1 MTKHALG
8 IHYRCQ
14 LQTGVLGIQTVA
26 QSRPHRRVL
35 NRAVDRKLA
44 GALPQPPLDDRA
56 IAGHVADLAPGGG
69 RGGGHRGEDAE
80 FQMTGD
86 MMPLVAGGIRGGVGA
101 WCEGDPIRFTP
112 AIKPYPH

>member
-1 MTKHALG
+1 MVGWLWP
-8 IHYRCQ
+8 Y
-14 LQTGVLGIQTVA
+14 
-26 QSRPHRRVL
+26 RRVL
-35 NRAVDRKLA
+35 DWAVNRKLA
-44 GALPQPPLDDRA
+44 GALPQPPLDDGA
-56 IAGHVADLAPGGG
+56 IAGHVTDLCV
-69 RGGGHRGEDAE
+69 E